1 MKNKTNPYHNY
12 NNLLTHDV
20 PKTLNNKIFSNLFFQ
35 LGPQHSLPVQF
46 NEVQNIYSNYFNK
59 RSFDNYNLKTVSNH
73 EQFKNRIMNEL
84 NYIQD
89 KISTIPTDTN
99 DNFNIKDNKKETS
112 QNYIFPTQVNKNYK
126 KRNNI
131 QSLDQVK
138 EESIDVLEG
147 KELMKPIFPG
157 TKYII
162 IGKKN
167 KHSRKNAKSN
177 KEKCHNKF
185 ITFLEMKSG
194 LPNYQKKVFKKNL
207 ETYEMI
213 DKIEALKK
221 PSFKY

>member
-35 LGPQHSLPVQF
+35 LGPQHSLPFQF
-46 NEVQNIYSNYFNK
+46 NEIQNIYSNYFNK
-59 RSFDNYNLKTVSNH
+59 RSFDSYNLKTISNH

-89 KISTIPTDTN
+89 KISNVPTEAHDY
-99 DNFNIKDNKKETS
+99 FNNKDNKKETA

-126 KRNNI
+126 KKNII

-138 EESIDVLEG
+138 EESVDVLEG

-157 TKYII
+157 TKYIV

-167 KHSRKNAKSN
+167 KHSIKNAKSN
-177 KEKCHNKF
+177 KEKFHNKF
-185 ITFLEMKSG
+185 INFVEIKSG
-194 LPNYQKKVFKKNL
+194 LSNYQKKVFKKNL